1 MHFLLELLVRI
12 PRGHRIF
19 KKGSEM
25 PELPSL
31 YNSKITKIY
40 LEYLQKAHP
49 TVDQDDILA
58 YSAMKRYEVEDPA
71 HWFNQEQVDRFH
83 EIIVR
88 LTGNDS
94 ISRDAGRYATA
105 AAGTGALKQ
114 YALGFLSP
122 SYIYPLLGKMHSMM
136 SRGQVVVAKKIGPN
150 KVEIISTPKPGVD
163 EKIYQCENRIGVFES
178 VTKLFWDKLAEIEHP
193 ECFHKNGKR
202 CRYIITWESS
212 PTLIWKRIRNI
223 TLSLGV
229 AAIIIGLILL
239 PTRMWPI
246 SILSAI
252 IVSVG
257 VAYLSGRI
265 ENRELVK
272 TIQSQGD
279 AAKGH
284 LDEINMRYNNAL
296 LVQEIGQVTSMILDE
311 NELVESVAEVM
322 KNRLDFDRGIILLV
336 DHERKH
342 LIYASGYGYKY
353 EEEAALAET
362 EFNLDNPNST
372 GPFVLAF
379 RERKPFLLN
388 DVGQNGK
395 TLSER
400 SLKLA
405 KAMGVKSLVCVP
417 IVYEKESLGVLA
429 VDNVRSARPL
439 TQSDVSLLSGVSSHV
454 AMGIINARSF
464 QRLSESEKKY
474 RDLVEN
480 ASSIIMRIDIKGD
493 ITFFNEYAQRFFE
506 YGEADVIGKSVIG
519 TILPRTQEDT
529 RVFEG
534 LLRDLLKVPE
544 RPVVTETENVLRTGQ
559 RVWITWT
566 YKPISENGKD
576 FEEVLC
582 IGNNITELK
591 QAQEER
597 RELEARLQ
605 RSQKMEA
612 LGTLAG
618 GVAHDLN
625 NILSGLVGYPELLLM
640 DLPGDSRLRK
650 PLLTIQKSGEKAAQI
665 VQDLLTLARRG
676 VAVSEVVNLNRIV
689 TDYLQSPEFMR
700 LMEFHSAVKL
710 ATELAPDLMNVIGS
724 PVHLSKTIMNLVSN
738 AAEAMPGGGAITV
751 RTENHYVEKFIHG
764 YDSIER
770 GDYVVVTVS
779 DTGIGIA
786 PADRERIFEP
796 FYSKK
801 VMGRSGTGLGM
812 AVVWGTV
819 KDHKGYIDLQSEEGK
834 GTTFTLYFPVTRQEM
849 ADKTRP
855 VTMEDL
861 KGDGQTIVVVDDVN
875 DQREI
880 ATEMLQRLGYK
891 VAAMKSGEDAVEYL
905 RENRAD
911 LLVLDMIMDPG
922 IDGLET
928 YRRILEIHPRQKA
941 IITSGFSESE
951 RVMEARRLGVG
962 DYVKKPYLIE
972 KLGLAVKQALK
983 R

>member
-1 MHFLLELLVRI
+1 MAES
-12 PRGHRIF
+12 P
-19 KKGSEM
+19 
-25 PELPSL
+25 PL

-40 LEYLQKAHP
+40 LEYLGKAY
-49 TVDQDDILA
+49 QDLELEEILA
-58 YSAMKRYEVEDPA
+58 YAGMKRYEVEDPA
-71 HWFNQEQVDRFH
+71 HWFNQEQVDRFQ
-83 EIIVR
+83 EILVR
-88 LTGNDS
+88 KTGNAK
-94 ISRDAGRYATA
+94 ISREAGRYATV
-105 AAGTGALKQ
+105 TGATGPLKQ
-114 YALGFLSP
+114 YALGLLTP
-122 SYIYPLLGKMHSMM
+122 SSIYPLIGKMHEMM
-136 SRGQVVVAKKIGPN
+136 SRGSSVEIRKRGKNSI
-150 KVEIISTPKPGVD
+150 EIISTPNRGVKEKP
-163 EKIYQCENRIGVFES
+163 YQCENRIGIFES
-178 VTKLFWDKLAEIEHP
+178 VAKLFVDKLADIEHP
-193 ECFHKNGKR
+193 ECTHNGGQR
-202 CRYIITWESS
+202 CRYLITWEAS

-223 TLSLGV
+223 TLPLGAV
-229 AAIIIGLILL
+229 AIIISLTLL
-239 PTRMWPI
+239 PTRMWPL
-246 SILSAI
+246 SMLSAI
-252 IVSVG
+252 IVAAG
-257 VAYLSGRI
+257 VAYVSARI

-272 TIQSQGD
+272 TIRSQGD
-279 AAKGH
+279 AAKDH

-296 LVQEIGQVTSMILDE
+296 LVQEIGQITSMILDE
-311 NELVESVAEVM
+311 NGLVKSVAEVM

-336 DHERKH
+336 DHEKKH
-342 LIYASGYGYKY
+342 LIYASGYGYKN

-362 EFNLDNPNST
+362 EFHLDNPNST

-379 RERKPFLLN
+379 REQKPFLLN
-388 DVGQNGK
+388 NVGQNGK

-405 KAMGVKSLVCVP
+405 QAMGVKSLVCVP

-439 TQSDVSLLSGVSSHV
+439 TQSDVNLLSGVSSHV

-464 QRLSESEKKY
+464 QRLSDSEKKY

-480 ASSIIMRIDIKGD
+480 ASSIIMRIDIKGN
-493 ITFFNEYAQRFFE
+493 ITFFNEFAQGFFE

-519 TILPRTQEDT
+519 TILPRTKEDT
-529 RVFEG
+529 RVLEG
-534 LLRDLLKVPE
+534 LLRDLLKDTE

-559 RVWITWT
+559 RVWVTWT

-576 FEEVLC
+576 FNEVLC

-591 QAQEER
+591 QAKEER

-640 DLPGDSRLRK
+640 DLPADSRLRK

-676 VAVSEVVNLNRIV
+676 VAVSEVVNLNRII
-689 TDYLQSPEFMR
+689 TDYLESPEYTR
-700 LMEFHSAVKL
+700 LIEYHPAVKL
-710 ATELAPDLMNVIGS
+710 ARELAPDLLNVIGS
-724 PVHLSKTIMNLVSN
+724 PVHLSKTIMNLISN
-738 AAEAMPGGGAITV
+738 AAEAMPDGGTITV
-751 RTENHYVEKFIHG
+751 RTANQYVEHFIHG
-764 YDSIER
+764 FDSIER

-819 KDHKGYIDLQSEEGK
+819 KDHRGYIDLQSEEGK
-834 GTTFTLYFPVTRQEM
+834 GTAFTLYFPVTRQEV
-849 ADKTRP
+849 ADRIGP
-855 VTMEDL
+855 VSMEDL
-861 KGDGQTIVVVDDVN
+861 KGDGQAIVVVDDVN

-905 RENRAD
+905 RENSAD
-911 LLVLDMIMDPG
+911 LLILDMIMDPG

-928 YRRILEIHPRQKA
+928 YRRVLEIHPGQKA

-951 RVMEARRLGVG
+951 RVVEARRLGVG